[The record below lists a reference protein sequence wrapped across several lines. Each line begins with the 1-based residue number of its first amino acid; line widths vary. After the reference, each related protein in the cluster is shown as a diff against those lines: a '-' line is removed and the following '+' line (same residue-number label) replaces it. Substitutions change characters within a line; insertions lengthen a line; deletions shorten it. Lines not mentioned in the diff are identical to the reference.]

1 MKMNAKPVPVNPAPV
16 FPSGGMEDRDDLL
29 QEPMLGETPLGNMS
43 SADGDNPSVEIMPPG
58 EPYMCESQ
66 KVRALVSG
74 NPIAAKPG
82 A

>member
-29 QEPMLGETPLGNMS
+29 QEPMLGETPMGKMG
-43 SADGDNPSVEIMPPG
+43 ADGDNPSVEIMPLG

-66 KVRALVSG
+66 KVRAGASG
-74 NPIAAKPG
+74 NPIPEMPG